1 MYFKQT
7 TSLYLLLGGTRRVVL
22 LLPDGSLTMTE
33 LDKEQYESITEAGK
47 AQE

>member
-1 MYFKQT
+1 MYIC
-7 TSLYLLLGGTRRVVL
+7 LGGTRRVVL

-33 LDKEQYESITEAGK
+33 LDKEQYESITESSK